1 METMTESWEHRW
13 ILTNGIHMHYV
24 IQGQGPLILLLHGF
38 PEFWYAWRQ
47 QIPFL
52 ADLGYTVIAPDL
64 RGYND
69 TDKPPTGY
77 DVANLV
83 RDIAGLIQELQYEK
97 VIIAGHDWGGTL
109 AWNFAQNYP
118 ELIEKLIVLNA
129 PHPAALQRELY
140 TPRQLLKFW
149 YTLFFQVPLIPEFY
163 LGSNHAQA
171 VGDLIY
177 QAAVQKEAFPPD
189 VLMHYRDAISKPLA
203 LQSSLAYYRT
213 FFYNIFKARAGKPVD
228 TPILIP
234 TLLIWGEQDVAL
246 DISLTRGLEEWVT
259 DLRIRC
265 IPDSGH
271 WVVEEKATLVNSY
284 LKEFLQT

>member
-52 ADLGYTVIAPDL
+52 SDLGYTVIAPDL

-109 AWNFAQNYP
+109 AWNFAQ
-118 ELIEKLIVLNA
+118 
-129 PHPAALQRELY
+129 
-140 TPRQLLKFW
+140 
-149 YTLFFQVPLIPEFY
+149 
-163 LGSNHAQA
+163 
-171 VGDLIY
+171 
-177 QAAVQKEAFPPD
+177 
-189 VLMHYRDAISKPLA
+189 
-203 LQSSLAYYRT
+203 
-213 FFYNIFKARAGKPVD
+213 
-228 TPILIP
+228 
-234 TLLIWGEQDVAL
+234 
-246 DISLTRGLEEWVT
+246 
-259 DLRIRC
+259 
-265 IPDSGH
+265 
-271 WVVEEKATLVNSY
+271 
-284 LKEFLQT
+284 